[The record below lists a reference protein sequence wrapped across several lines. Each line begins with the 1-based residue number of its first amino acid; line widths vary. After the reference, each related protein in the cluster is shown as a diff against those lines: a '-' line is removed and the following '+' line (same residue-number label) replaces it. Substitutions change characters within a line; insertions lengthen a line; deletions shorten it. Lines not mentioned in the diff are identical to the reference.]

1 MGISNRIHAGMTPE
15 HADAPPIRPLD
26 ERVREALSN
35 PDGMAT
41 EGFLGVICD
50 IIPEL
55 RSSIRELYT

>member
-1 MGISNRIHAGMTPE
+1 MRMSNRVYAGMTPE
-15 HADAPPIRPLD
+15 QAGAPPIRPLE
-26 ERVREALSN
+26 ERVREALLN

-55 RSSIRELYT
+55 RSCIRELYT